1 MQTSE
6 VRTRV
11 RGFLRRHTLWVG
23 FAAMLL
29 PLLVLLGLQLVWQR
43 RLQET
48 SAIAQRATL
57 NGALDAVGSEIQ
69 YFYRSAAERLLDVPS
84 ELIEE
89 RKLDLLAQKWSG
101 RAAPGMARLFVVD
114 FTRASYGEYRLL
126 DPETQQLV
134 TPPASDE
141 AMALIAAVTPY
152 QMASFRGAA
161 VASGAPTVDERSPD
175 YRIVL
180 NPITNADGRVIA
192 VAGMVLDPGFLRK
205 TLLPEAIRKAI
216 EGFFPWAREGDID
229 VMVKDAQGRLMYG
242 VEDRAEEAEVVTAN
256 LSYVFTD
263 WMLVLHSHRSTPQ
276 RMARANFAIN
286 ITLVV
291 MLAGFLVGGIV
302 LALRAADR
310 AMRLSQMKSDFV
322 SNVSHELRTPI
333 ASIRVFAELLRL
345 GRVPTPEKV
354 REYGEFIERES
365 RRLSRLIDNILDFA
379 RIESG
384 RKTYSF
390 APADPRAVVEATLQ
404 SFGPHLRH
412 HGFTATL
419 VAPDG
424 PLGEVMTDADALA
437 QAVHNLL
444 DNAVKYSGTSR
455 AIEVRVARE
464 WDDVVI
470 AVRDFGIGIRREEQ
484 AKIFERF
491 HRVGTGA
498 RHEVKGSG
506 LGLALV
512 HHIVSVHQGRVSV
525 ESQPGKG
532 STFIIR
538 LPARARPAGD
548 EAPAA
553 GATRDATT

>member
-1 MQTSE
+1 MQPTE
-6 VRTRV
+6 MRTAV
-11 RGFLRRHTLWVG
+11 SGFLSRHTLWVG

-29 PLLVLLGLQLVWQR
+29 PLLILLGLQLVWQR

-69 YFYRSAAERLLDVPS
+69 YFYRSAAERLLNVPAEVFEEGKIDV
-84 ELIEE
+84 
-89 RKLDLLAQKWSG
+89 LAQKWSG
-101 RAAPGMARLFVVD
+101 KLDPGMARLFVVD
-114 FTRASYGEYRLL
+114 FTRASYGEYRQL
-126 DPETQQLV
+126 DPESQRMIAF
-134 TPPASDE
+134 PASDE

-152 QMASFRGAA
+152 QMASFRGTHLPNPT
-161 VASGAPTVDERSPD
+161 PTVDERSPD
-175 YRIVL
+175 FRIVL
-180 NPITNADGRVIA
+180 NPITNAEGRVIA
-192 VAGMVLDPGFLRK
+192 VAGMVLDPTFLRK
-205 TLLPEAIRKAI
+205 TLLPEAIRKAV
-216 EGFFPWAREGDID
+216 EGFFPLAREGDID

-242 VEDRAEEAEVVTAN
+242 TEDRADQAEVVTAN
-256 LSYVFTD
+256 LPFAFTD

-286 ITLVV
+286 ITLVA
-291 MLAGFLVGGIV
+291 MLAAFLVGGIV
-302 LALRAADR
+302 MALRAADR

-322 SNVSHELRTPI
+322 SNVSHELRTPV

-345 GRVPTPEKV
+345 GRVPTPEKM
-354 REYGEFIERES
+354 REYGEYIERES
-365 RRLSRLIDNILDFA
+365 RRLSRLIDNILDFS

-390 APADPRAVVEATLQ
+390 APADPRAIVEATLQ

-419 VAPDG
+419 IATDG
-424 PLGEVMTDADALA
+424 RLGEILADADALA

-444 DNAVKYSGTSR
+444 DNAVKYSGSSK
-455 AIEVRVARE
+455 AIEVRLARE

-470 AVRDFGIGIRREEQ
+470 AVRDFGIGIPREEQ

-491 HRVGTGA
+491 HRVGTVL

-512 HHIVSVHQGRVSV
+512 QHIVTVHGGRIAV
-525 ESQPGKG
+525 ESEPGKG
-532 STFIIR
+532 SIFTIH
-538 LPARARPAGD
+538 LPVRQQPV
-548 EAPAA
+548 EEPAPAT
-553 GATRDATT
+553 GAPRDATT